1 MFTNFRLFE
10 ENDDF
15 VQSFRMQ
22 SGDIEL
28 TDRLQIIFIQMPLV
42 EIGEREIKN
51 LSELEKWVI
60 FLRDG
65 TDRTKRDI
73 LNSIMESSPEIMN
86 TGGILMNISKDLKEW
101 AIQESRI
108 KGELDYQSGLLASYD
123 TGLEKGLE
131 QAARGMKAKN
141 IPSETISEITGLTQ
155 EQIAAL

>member
-1 MFTNFRLFE
+1 
-10 ENDDF
+10 
-15 VQSFRMQ
+15 
-22 SGDIEL
+22 
-28 TDRLQIIFIQMPLV
+28 MPLV

-86 TGGILMNISKDLKEW
+86 TGGILMNISRDLKEW

-123 TGLEKGLE
+123 TGLEQGLAQGME
-131 QAARGMKAKN
+131 QAARGMKTEN
-141 IPSETISEITGLTQ
+141 IPAETISRITGLTP
-155 EQIAAL
+155 EQIEAL